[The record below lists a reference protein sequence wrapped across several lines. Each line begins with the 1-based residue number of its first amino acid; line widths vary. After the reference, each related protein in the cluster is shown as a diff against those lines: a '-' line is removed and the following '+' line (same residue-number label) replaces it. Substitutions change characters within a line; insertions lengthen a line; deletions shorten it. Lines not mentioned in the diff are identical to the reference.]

1 MGIVYK
7 RIFNEG
13 VQSRP
18 FKAHKRYEVTHE
30 NYSSSFEIS
39 ILRGIYDNG
48 TLTEISTSVNDSIA
62 VQPNL
67 LTGSGA
73 MTDELNS
80 IPQEVVWHGINS
92 PLFKYQ
98 KERTLYET
106 ASIVSIP
113 QNKFG
118 DYVKP
123 SSVFITCSSADTTA
137 SYYRDVKVSDE
148 YGIIVDETLDTSTFT
163 NLGNSVVHIGF
174 DRKSTNDL
182 SSFDNKTIAG
192 RLEFTSGPN
201 VTGGLNNLPVGWAAS
216 STNVSSSYVIRDKE
230 HLNIL
235 NEYDDWA
242 VSIWIKLPT
251 NQQYVGSE
259 INTIFA
265 KRFSK
270 YDANAEVEIA
280 GNYPIYP
287 FDLQVFNQSSAYNGQ
302 LLLEVSDGSNGI
314 RIQSNTSVNDS
325 QWHSV
330 IVNKT
335 GSNYELY
342 VDGVNEGVSTNT
354 SLRNINNDRDITIF
368 SKMNKIAD
376 TITF

>member
-48 TLTEISTSVNDSIA
+48 TLTEISTSVNDSIS
-62 VQPNL
+62 VDSDL

-73 MTDELNS
+73 MTDELNR

-118 DYVKP
+118 DYIKP
-123 SSVFITCSSADTTA
+123 SSVFITCSSAETSA

-148 YGIIVDETLDTSTFT
+148 YGIIIDETLDTSTFT

-174 DRKSTNDL
+174 DRRNTNDL
-182 SSFDNKTIAG
+182 SSFDNKTISKG
-192 RLEFTSGPN
+192 LEITSGPN
-201 VTGGLNNLPVGWAAS
+201 ITGGLNNLPVGWAAS
-216 STNVSSSYVIRDKE
+216 SDNVSSSYVIRDKE

-242 VSIWIKLPT
+242 VSIWLKLPT
-251 NQQYVGSE
+251 TQQYIDSKV
-259 INTIFA
+259 NTIFA

-287 FDLQVFNQSSAYNGQ
+287 FDLQVFNQSSIYDGQ
-302 LLLEVSDGSNGI
+302 LLLEVSDGLTSV
-314 RIQSNTSVNDS
+314 RIQSDTSINDN

-342 VDGVNEGVSTNT
+342 IDAVNEGVSTNS

-368 SKMNKIAD
+368 SKLK
-376 TITF
+376 TID